1 MKPSGEKLVRANRHI
16 EERVPQRISI
26 GAPALTSLD
35 KYIVIFDHSASHEYL
50 SRSEEK
56 NEKERYFG
64 DFWVS

>member
-1 MKPSGEKLVRANRHI
+1 MPRTDL
-16 EERVPQRISI
+16 QRITV

-35 KYIVIFDHSASHEYL
+35 KYIVIFDHSASHVYL
-50 SRSEEK
+50 SRSEET

>member
-1 MKPSGEKLVRANRHI
+1 MKPCSESHELRTVTHQNGFAALA
-16 EERVPQRISI
+16 I

-35 KYIVIFDHSASHEYL
+35 KYIVIFDHSASQVYL